1 MDTTITLIL
10 KKRRSLEQALAD
22 MRAKFQLQPEPD
34 LARMIQQLDAEV
46 GERRSSKGDALLYNT
61 CRRAGLDG
69 GGAAC
74 PTCLLVDTCL
84 PVKFETVKG
93 RETSVPHLS

>member
-22 MRAKFQLQPEPD
+22 MRAKFQRQPAPD
-34 LARMIQQLDAEV
+34 LARMIRQLDTEV

-61 CRRAGLDG
+61 CHRAALDR

-74 PTCLLVDTCL
+74 PTCLLFDACR
-84 PVKFETVKG
+84 PKKFQ
-93 RETSVPHLS
+93 SV

>member
-22 MRAKFQLQPEPD
+22 MRAKFRLQPEPD
-34 LARMIQQLDAEV
+34 LARMIEHLDAEV

-61 CRRAGLDG
+61 CRRAGLDKD
-69 GGAAC
+69 GAAC
-74 PTCLLVDTCL
+74 PTCLLVDTCCPL
-84 PVKFETVKG
+84 KFEVANG
-93 RETSVPHLS
+93 REASVPYLS